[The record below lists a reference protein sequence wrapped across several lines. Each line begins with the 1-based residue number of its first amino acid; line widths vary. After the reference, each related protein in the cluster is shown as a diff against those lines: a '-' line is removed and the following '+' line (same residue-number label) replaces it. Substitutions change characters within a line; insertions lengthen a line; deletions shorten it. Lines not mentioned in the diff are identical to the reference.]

1 MKYINDIYTN
11 KCFHWLMFLKYNN
24 LGFLNTNS
32 LSVPPHKVKHDESYN
47 AVETYHDINDQVIQE
62 FGIEESFLVQK
73 DKEQD
78 IAMLKLDFVINGN
91 KQKRTQWRIKE
102 AEIQTPEQHNQTQ
115 LELSKEIAIISKSI
129 GSGIIDIKDYTI
141 HQYLTAKKS
150 VTNGN

>member
-1 MKYINDIYTN
+1 M
-11 KCFHWLMFLKYNN
+11 
-24 LGFLNTNS
+24 
-32 LSVPPHKVKHDESYN
+32 KHDESYN

-78 IAMLKLDFVINGN
+78 IAMLKLEFVINGN
-91 KQKRTQWRIKE
+91 KQKRTMWRLKE

-115 LELSKEIAIISKSI
+115 LELSKEIAIISKHI
-129 GSGIIDIKDYTI
+129 GAGIIDIKDYTI
-141 HQYLTAKKS
+141 HQYLTAKRS